1 MCYRFCAEI
10 ALILNYKSQHAAG
23 FHNLVGR
30 TGLEPVTS
38 AV

>member
-1 MCYRFCAEI
+1 MVMKQRKRSVVN
-10 ALILNYKSQHAAG
+10 LNAFRLFEK
-23 FHNLVGR
+23 FVGR